1 MNLFV
6 KQKYS
11 YRCREQV
18 YDYQEEKGSG
28 MDGEIGIDTYILL
41 RMKQKT
47 NKNLLYST
55 GDSALRWP
63 K

>member
-18 YDYQEEKGSG
+18 YDYQEGKGSG

-41 RMKQKT
+41 CIKQKT

-55 GDSALRWP
+55 GDSALWWP